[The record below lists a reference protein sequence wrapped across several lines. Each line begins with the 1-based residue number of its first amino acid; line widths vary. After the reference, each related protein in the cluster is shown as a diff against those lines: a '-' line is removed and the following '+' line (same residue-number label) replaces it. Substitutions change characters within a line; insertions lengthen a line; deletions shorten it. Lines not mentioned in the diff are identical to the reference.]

1 MEQKMAMLRLLYQII
16 GLIEA
21 ILSKEYFKDLE
32 YKDMVRL
39 KDTKENSMIMKEM
52 VMGFI
57 IIQME
62 TYMKENGKMV
72 RSMELENILLKMA
85 IVILENLLMIDL
97 KE

>member
-1 MEQKMAMLRLLYQII
+1 MAMLRLLYQISR
-16 GLIEA
+16 LIEA

>member
-1 MEQKMAMLRLLYQII
+1 MAMLRLLYQISRLI
-16 GLIEA
+16 GA

-85 IVILENLLMIDL
+85 IVILENSLMIDL